1 MAKDVLRAMERERLK
16 RQTAQEQAQALEVEV
31 VVDGYRRRRP
41 RSADELR
48 EIEDQRRAL
57 RERLYAS
64 G

>member
-1 MAKDVLRAMERERLK
+1 MAKDVLRAIERERLE
-16 RQTAQEQAQALEVEV
+16 RRIAQEHAEALEVEV

-48 EIEDQRRAL
+48 KIEDQRRAL

>member
-1 MAKDVLRAMERERLK
+1 MAKDVLRAMERERLERK
-16 RQTAQEQAQALEVEV
+16 TAQEQAQALEVEV

-57 RERLYAS
+57 RERLYAL

>member
-1 MAKDVLRAMERERLK
+1 MAKDVLIAMERERLE
-16 RQTAQEQAQALEVEV
+16 RQTARDQAHALEVEV

-48 EIEDQRRAL
+48 QIEDERRAL